1 MVAAVLVPAPMD
13 RRMRR
18 AGTWAAS
25 ATGLALL
32 VTALWLASAQGGAVA
47 AGALGLSLASPAL
60 LWAVFRHRDG
70 GQADRLG
77 AVALLLLSLPW
88 AFLEPVVSAVHVVG
102 AVVVLVL
109 GRPRTRR
116 RTATRAVP
124 TASPAS
130 VPTTPAPPFSIERRL
145 RVRRP
150 RILLVEDNP
159 ANRFYGSLVLRRLGH
174 PFDVVSSGEQAVAA
188 VQARRY
194 DVVLM
199 DVRMPGMDG
208 LAATDAIRARVPPH
222 LRPAVVALTADDR
235 PEARRDLM
243 QRGMDGYLSKPL
255 RQEALVEVLERMTG
269 QPMVVAR

>member
-1 MVAAVLVPAPMD
+1 MVAATLVSAPMD
-13 RRMRR
+13 HRMRR
-18 AGTWAAS
+18 AGAWTAV
-25 ATGLALL
+25 ATGIALL
-32 VTALWLASAQGGAVA
+32 AAALWLASVRGGAVA
-47 AGALGLSLASPAL
+47 AGALGLSLASPLL
-60 LWAVFRHRDG
+60 LWAVSRHRDG

-88 AFLEPVVSAVHVVG
+88 AVLEPVVSTVHVVG
-102 AVVVLVL
+102 AVVVLVF

-116 RTATRAVP
+116 HPAARAAAAP
-124 TASPAS
+124 PAAA
-130 VPTTPAPPFSIERRL
+130 PAPAFSIERRL

-159 ANRFYGSLVLRRLGH
+159 ANRFYGSIVLRRLGH
-174 PFDVVSSGEQAVAA
+174 PFDVVSSGDQAVAA

-208 LAATDAIRARVPPH
+208 VAATEAIRQRVPPH
-222 LRPAVVALTADDR
+222 LRPAIVALTADDR
-235 PEARRDLM
+235 PEARRDLLEH
-243 QRGMDGYLSKPL
+243 GMDGYLTKPL

-269 QPMVVAR
+269 QPMVMAR